1 MPTDHRAVL
10 ARIKRFDQLI
20 AYLRDEMGWPIARD
34 SFEDVD
40 DLFYD
45 FTADEL
51 GIDPKTAAKIE
62 SIKRLR
68 PLSPNQPWGIFF
80 IKFEPKRLPVVAL
93 RRILSRVAL
102 KKRAS
107 ANSAERAAWAA
118 DNLVTPLHLDHVAEL
133 LTERLAWPH
142 NDKDVARW
150 RESWRS
156 AFTLRHREVVNT

>member
-1 MPTDHRAVL
+1 MRGAEPMPTDHRAAL

-20 AYLRDEMGWPIARD
+20 AYLRDEMGWPIARE
-34 SFEDVD
+34 SFEEVD

-80 IKFEPKRLPVVAL
+80 IKFEPKKLPVVAL

-102 KKRAS
+102 RKRAS
-107 ANSAERAAWAA
+107 AN
-118 DNLVTPLHLDHVAEL
+118 N
-133 LTERLAWPH
+133 
-142 NDKDVARW
+142 VARW

-156 AFTLRHREVVNT
+156 AFTLRHGEVINTSKVLAVRLAELARAIRDRIKSSLAIES

>member
-1 MPTDHRAVL
+1 MSIDHRATL
-10 ARIKRFDQLI
+10 AKIPRFDQLV

-68 PLSPNQPWGIFF
+68 PLSPRQPWGIFF
-80 IKFEPKRLPVVAL
+80 IKFEPKKLPIVAL
-93 RRILSRVAL
+93 RRILSQVAL

-107 ANSAERAAWAA
+107 ANSADRTAWAA
-118 DNLVTPLHLDHVAEL
+118 DDL
-133 LTERLAWPH
+133 LFISNYGEGDERTITFAHFSQGETLQDLPVL
-142 NDKDVARW
+142 KVL
-150 RESWRS
+150 WRS
-156 AFTLRHREVVNT
+156 KERSGAVK